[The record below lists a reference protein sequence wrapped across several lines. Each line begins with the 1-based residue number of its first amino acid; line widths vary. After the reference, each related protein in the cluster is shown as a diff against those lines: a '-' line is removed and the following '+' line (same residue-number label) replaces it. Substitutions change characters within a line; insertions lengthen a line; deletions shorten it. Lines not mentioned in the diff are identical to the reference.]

1 MDLEA
6 LYEQVGGSAGEVLK
20 RIPSEKMLRK
30 FVGKYLADPTFGNLE
45 SAVAAQDWKGAF
57 LAAHTLK
64 GVCLNLGFTELYK
77 VSAEL
82 TEVLRGRETA
92 GSDELYAQVKEQ
104 YTSLTEAI
112 RELAG
117 N

>member
-1 MDLEA
+1 MDLAA

-64 GVCLNLGFTELYK
+64 GVAQNFDKLQR
-77 VSAEL
+77 SASEL
-82 TEVLRGRETA
+82 TEALRGDKPLTDMALLKKVRE
-92 GSDELYAQVKEQ
+92 DQKELV
-104 YTSLTEAI
+104 EAI
-112 RELAG
+112 GKLDA
-117 N
+117 

>member
-6 LYEQVGGSAGEVLK
+6 LYKQVGGSAGEVLK

-45 SAVAAQDWKGAF
+45 SAAAVQDWKGAF

-64 GVCLNLGFTELYK
+64 GVAQNLGFDKLHR
-77 VSAEL
+77 SASEL
-82 TEVLRGRETA
+82 TEALRGDKPLTDMALFQKVRE
-92 GSDELYAQVKEQ
+92 DQKELV
-104 YTSLTEAI
+104 EAI
-112 RELAG
+112 GKLDA
-117 N
+117 

>member
-6 LYEQVGGSAGEVLK
+6 LYEQVGGSAREVLK

-64 GVCLNLGFTELYK
+64 GVAQNLGFDKLQR
-77 VSAEL
+77 SASEL
-82 TEVLRGRETA
+82 TEALRGDKPLTDMALLKKVQE
-92 GSDELYAQVKEQ
+92 DQKELV
-104 YTSLTEAI
+104 EAI
-112 RELAG
+112 GKLDA
-117 N
+117 